1 MPAKGTTTE
10 RGYDNGH
17 KVNRAR
23 MLYNLMDGTKC
34 TYCGKPMYREA
45 ALNFDQAP
53 LEADHKHGDK
63 SSPAYRLIHRR
74 CNRSIANHWVE
85 HGPGWYGIE
94 EPQDRPKRPKK
105 PEKARDM
112 RKRFVIEWSF

>member
-23 MLYNLMDGTKC
+23 MLYNLVDGTKC

-63 SSPAYRLIHRR
+63 SSPAYRLSMAQAGTAL
-74 CNRSIANHWVE
+74 RSHKMDQKSRK
-85 HGPGWYGIE
+85 GPKGRVTCGN
-94 EPQDRPKRPKK
+94 DTL
-105 PEKARDM
+105 
-112 RKRFVIEWSF
+112 SNGNSNN